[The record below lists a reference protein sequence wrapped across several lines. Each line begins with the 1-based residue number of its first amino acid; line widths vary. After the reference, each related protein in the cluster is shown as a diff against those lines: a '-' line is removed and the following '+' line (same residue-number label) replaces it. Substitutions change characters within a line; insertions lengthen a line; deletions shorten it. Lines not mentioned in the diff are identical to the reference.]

1 MIADCIAKTV
11 FTPTFSDSW
20 NKKRANLFLYR
31 GLRKVFLYVGSITS
45 DLIVE

>member
-1 MIADCIAKTV
+1 MIADCLAKTL

-20 NKKRANLFLYR
+20 NKKRANLFCT
-31 GLRKVFLYVGSITS
+31 VVCENFLCIESIAS